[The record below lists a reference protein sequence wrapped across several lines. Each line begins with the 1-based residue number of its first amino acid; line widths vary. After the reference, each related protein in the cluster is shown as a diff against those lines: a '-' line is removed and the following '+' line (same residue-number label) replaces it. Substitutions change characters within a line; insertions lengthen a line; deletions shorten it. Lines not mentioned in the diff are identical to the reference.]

1 MEELIFK
8 EAETHGKN
16 EADKYES
23 KTGYFNFLSEMEK
36 KLNENTDRSDNGYG
50 EK

>member
-16 EADKYES
+16 EAEYES
-23 KTGYFNFLSEMEK
+23 KTGYFNFLNEMEK